1 MASLILLK
9 NQVNH
14 SRYQTSVQDL
24 FVDAWLL
31 TNGYNNGIVQLVGQ
45 AVYKV
50 KLIKP
55 DQKLTAIGVCQW
67 GCIHGP
73 DFKSDLK
80 DEENEEVW
88 RKSCFQNEILFIS
101 ID

>member
-1 MASLILLK
+1 MALLILLK

-14 SRYQTSVQDL
+14 FRCQTSVQDL
-24 FVDAWLL
+24 FADAWLL

-50 KLIKP
+50 KLIRP
-55 DQKLTAIGVCQW
+55 DQKLTAIGICQW

-73 DFKSDLK
+73 YFKTNSN

-88 RKSCFQNEILFIS
+88 RNFFFFRMKSYLFQ
-101 ID
+101 